1 MTHITRIVLA
11 AASVPDGVVLVD
23 EIENGLHHSVLSDV
37 WRVIATVAEQFN
49 VQIFATTHSCECVEA
64 AHEALGA
71 GGFRLHR
78 LEVVDGATRCVT
90 YGHDAMDGAI
100 RHNLEFLTMEQE
112 RKPASIEY
120 PVQLLVEG
128 NDPRNFFEKF
138 IAYLDLAGIQVQN
151 FGGVDELTRFL
162 KGFVVAQPSPAL
174 SAFQSVQSSLRAAA
188 LPVPNRSTEETG
200 TEPAVNVFILPGD
213 GGDGMLETLLC
224 RTIAGTA
231 VDRCIDSF
239 FRCAGESGIPSIVR
253 TRHVPERT
261 WRRRLIRT
269 CL

>member
-1 MTHITRIVLA
+1 
-11 AASVPDGVVLVD
+11 
-23 EIENGLHHSVLSDV
+23 
-37 WRVIATVAEQFN
+37 
-49 VQIFATTHSCECVEA
+49 
-64 AHEALGA
+64 
-71 GGFRLHR
+71 
-78 LEVVDGATRCVT
+78 
-90 YGHDAMDGAI
+90 
-100 RHNLEFLTMEQE
+100 MEQE

-138 IAYLDLAGIQVQN
+138 IAHLDLAGIQVQN

-200 TEPAVNVFILPGD
+200 TEPAVSVFILPGD

-239 FRCAGESGIPSIVR
+239 FRCAGESGNPIHRPDKARARAYLATTPDPHLSVGVAAKRNRWNLDHDAFDGVR
-253 TRHVPERT
+253 RFLMSLAQDRPAA
-261 WRRRLIRT
+261 
-269 CL
+269 